1 MSPRTAVT
9 AVAIVFLGGFTFL
22 TVATMIKDGIDVLT
36 LLSLGLIALFA
47 VGILGALSSP
57 DDPDD

>member
-9 AVAIVFLGGFTFL
+9 AVVIVFVGGFTFL

-36 LLSLGLIALFA
+36 LVSLGLIALLG
-47 VGILGALSSP
+47 VGILGALSSR
-57 DDPDD
+57 DPDE

>member
-9 AVAIVFLGGFTFL
+9 AVVIVFIGGFAFL

-36 LLSLGLIALFA
+36 LASLGLIVLFA
-47 VGILGALSSP
+47 VGILGALSSQ
-57 DDPDD
+57 DPDE